1 MTMTKSST
9 KTIITLAAGSIA
21 LLALSA
27 CSGNGEADGSSATG
41 SSATGSSATGSSES
55 QQESAMT
62 QSDASTPSTPS
73 TPNVRGASFQM
84 ADGTPAS
91 MDDYQ
96 GRVVLVVNVA
106 SRCGLTP
113 QVADLQSLQQAYAG
127 RPFTVLAFPS
137 ASFNQ
142 EPLASADAAAFC
154 EDMGATYPV
163 AAKVEVTGD
172 AAHPLFATLSE
183 QGGQP
188 SWNFTKY
195 LVAKDGTVVARFDP
209 RTSPTADEVKA
220 AIDAAL

>member
-1 MTMTKSST
+1 MRTKS
-9 KTIITLAAGSIA
+9 IITLAAGSLAIA
-21 LLALSA
+21 ALSA
-27 CSGNGEADGSSATG
+27 CSGNGEADGTSTSGT
-41 SSATGSSATGSSES
+41 
-55 QQESAMT
+55 QESAMT
-62 QSDASTPSTPS
+62 QPTTDTTDSTPT
-73 TPNVRGASFQM
+73 VRGASFEM
-84 ADGTPAS
+84 ADGSPAS
-91 MDDYQ
+91 MDQYA
-96 GRVVLVVNVA
+96 GKVVLVVNVA

-183 QGGQP
+183 QGGEP

-195 LVAKDGTVVARFDP
+195 LVAKDGTVIARFGP
-209 RTSPTADEVKA
+209 RTSPTAGEVKS
-220 AIDAAL
+220 AIDEALRG